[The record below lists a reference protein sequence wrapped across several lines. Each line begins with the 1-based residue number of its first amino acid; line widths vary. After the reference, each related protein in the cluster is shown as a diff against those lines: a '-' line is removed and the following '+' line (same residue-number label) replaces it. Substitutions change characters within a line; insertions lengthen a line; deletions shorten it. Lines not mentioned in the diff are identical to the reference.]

1 MPTNFVTENRIGRF
15 DIDYGVIEDSPQEVV
30 AVLCDM
36 IIIEASHNIRT
47 RTIEYLAYCP
57 RFGVVGP
64 ATSIPWYGVTVTRN
78 INTTISFERSGR
90 VVSDDSKTHRRQI
103 RSL

>member
-57 RFGVVGP
+57 RFDVVAP
-64 ATSIPWYGVTVTRN
+64 AGLTPWYNVVVTRN
-78 INTTISFERSGR
+78 VVTNVRMERSGR
-90 VVSDDSKTHRRQI
+90 VATNHERTHRRQI